1 MNFNKVIIA
10 GHSTK
15 DVETAFTQSGTEYAK
30 CGIAVNNGFGE
41 NKKVCFID
49 FTCWG
54 KTAKFLAKH
63 FSKGISI
70 IVEGELQLDTWEKD
84 GKKNWKHT
92 LNVQSVGFAGG
103 DKKYQADSAEADPV
117 SKKISESAKAD
128 LQNEDIPF

>member
-10 GHSTK
+10 GHLTK

-63 FSKGISI
+63 FAKGKSI

-84 GKKNWKHT
+84 GKKCDPTYFFIRNWST
-92 LNVQSVGFAGG
+92 CNSF
-103 DKKYQADSAEADPV
+103 YCRSA
-117 SKKISESAKAD
+117 ISEK
-128 LQNEDIPF
+128 NRK